1 MLKNIYSA
9 LKKKKKK
16 NKAFVPFYVALIV
29 MFVFVPALGIVYDL
43 ANMRLYKTDITNIA
57 QMAVLSC
64 VAHEG
69 NTFHMDSCRAT
80 IKNVIAI
87 NLFNTVVDTSDD
99 NQKARKSIHPI
110 PEPIFNDYF
119 KRTNNVY
126 SLQTTMDNVIINPI
140 SDNRGFYVVTFSSYK
155 PTFIKFG
162 DMGKNGIEIASAPV
176 VVSASYICQHSRSQ
190 CSDLKKAYEQ
200 QSKAEAEV
208 EAIERKRAEQRKQKE
223 SVWSFQKEK

>member
-1 MLKNIYSA
+1 
-9 LKKKKKK
+9 
-16 NKAFVPFYVALIV
+16 
-29 MFVFVPALGIVYDL
+29 
-43 ANMRLYKTDITNIA
+43 
-57 QMAVLSC
+57 
-64 VAHEG
+64 
-69 NTFHMDSCRAT
+69 
-80 IKNVIAI
+80 
-87 NLFNTVVDTSDD
+87 
-99 NQKARKSIHPI
+99 
-110 PEPIFNDYF
+110 
-119 KRTNNVY
+119 
-126 SLQTTMDNVIINPI
+126 MDNVIINPI

-223 SVWSFQKEK
+223 QVWSSKQK